1 MSGAE
6 VVATYLVESYLPLEQ
21 AAEVIAGEQST
32 GTFVAVARETAEL
45 RDRFAAHVVGIEPAA
60 DRPGADLAGAGVDSA
75 DLPGARVAAG
85 DLPGAIRPAGARRRS
100 GRVRIA
106 FGLDNFGPSLPNLLA
121 AVAGNLF
128 ELRQLAGIRLLDL
141 SLPDA
146 FAERYPGPQYGVTGT
161 RRLLD
166 RPDGVLLG
174 TIVKPSI
181 GLPVEELRI
190 VVREL
195 AEAGIDFIKD
205 DELMGNPPHSPL
217 ADRVR
222 VVTEELDKVAARTGR
237 RPMYAFNITDDLD
250 RMAANHDLVQD
261 AGGTCVMVCI
271 NLVGLAG
278 LAWLRERCALPIH
291 GHRAMT
297 GVFTRA
303 PQLGIDFVAWSKLAR
318 LAGADHLHTNGLSN
332 KFYET
337 DDEVLRSIT
346 AVREPLLGGYQT
358 LPVLSSGQTPGLAPE
373 TYRRTATTDL
383 LVLAGGGIHG
393 HPDGPA
399 AGVTA
404 MRAAWHC
411 ATSGGNLAE
420 AALQVPALQRA
431 LETFGSPVVNGGGH
445 G

>member
-1 MSGAE
+1 MSGRSE
-6 VVATYLVESYLPLEQ
+6 VVATYLVESYVPLEQ

-45 RDRFAAHVVGIEPAA
+45 RERFAARVVSVSELEPT
-60 DRPGADLAGAGVDSA
+60 LHA
-75 DLPGARVAAG
+75 DLPGV
-85 DLPGAIRPAGARRRS
+85 LRPEGARRRS
-100 GRVRIA
+100 GQVRIS
-106 FGLDNFGPSLPNLLA
+106 FGLENFGPSLPNLLA

-128 ELRQLAGIRLLDL
+128 ELKQLAGIRLLDL
-141 SLPDA
+141 DLPSA
-146 FAERYPGPQYGVTGT
+146 FAERYPGPQYGVSGT
-161 RRLLD
+161 RELLS

-181 GLPVEELRI
+181 GLPLEELRI

-217 ADRVR
+217 ASRVA
-222 VVTEELDKVAARTGR
+222 VVSEELDRVAERIGR

-250 RMAANHDLVQD
+250 RMAAHHDLVQA
-261 AGGTCVMVCI
+261 AGGTCVMVCV
-271 NLVGLAG
+271 NVVGLAG
-278 LAWLRERCALPIH
+278 LAWLRERCSLPIH

-337 DDEVLRSIT
+337 DDEVLRSIK
-346 AVREPLLGGYQT
+346 AVQQPLFGAYQT
-358 LPVLSSGQTPGLAPE
+358 LPVLSSGQWAGLAPE
-373 TYRRTATTDL
+373 TYRRTGTTDL

-393 HPDGPA
+393 HPDGAA
-399 AGVTA
+399 AGVEA
-404 MRAAWHC
+404 MRTAWRC
-411 ATSGGNLAE
+411 AVEGKDLETTADD
-420 AALQVPALQRA
+420 VPSLRRA
-431 LETFGSPVVNGGGH
+431 LDTFGAARA
-445 G
+445 

>member
-1 MSGAE
+1 MSGRPE

-21 AAEVIAGEQST
+21 VAEVIAGEQST

-45 RDRFAAHVVGIEPAA
+45 RERFAARVVTVSESQPT
-60 DRPGADLAGAGVDSA
+60 SHA
-75 DLPGARVAAG
+75 DLPGVM
-85 DLPGAIRPAGARRRS
+85 RPAGARRRS

-106 FGLDNFGPSLPNLLA
+106 FGLENFGPSLPNLLA

-141 SLPDA
+141 DLPSA
-146 FAERYPGPQYGVTGT
+146 FAERYAGPQYGVTGT
-161 RRLLD
+161 RELLS

-217 ADRVR
+217 VDRVA
-222 VVTEELDKVAARTGR
+222 VVSEELDKVAARTGQ

-250 RMAANHDLVQD
+250 RMAAHHDLVQAAD
-261 AGGTCVMVCI
+261 GTCVTVCV
-271 NLVGLAG
+271 NLIGLAG
-278 LAWLRERCALPIH
+278 LAWLRQRCSLPIH

-337 DDEVLRSIT
+337 DEEVLRSIK
-346 AVREPLLGGYQT
+346 AVRQPLFGGYEA
-358 LPVLSSGQTPGLAPE
+358 LPVLSSGQWPGLAPE
-373 TYRRTATTDL
+373 TYRRTGTTDL

-393 HPDGPA
+393 HPDGAA
-399 AGVTA
+399 AGVEA
-404 MRAAWHC
+404 MRTAWDC
-411 ATSGGNLAE
+411 AVRGKDLE
-420 AALQVPALQRA
+420 ATAQDVPSLRRA
-431 LETFGSPVVNGGGH
+431 LE
-445 G
+445 

>member
-1 MSGAE
+1 
-6 VVATYLVESYLPLEQ
+6 LVESYLPLEQ

-45 RDRFAAHVVGIEPAA
+45 RERFAARVVSVSEWEPN
-60 DRPGADLAGAGVDSA
+60 LHA
-75 DLPGARVAAG
+75 DLPGV
-85 DLPGAIRPAGARRRS
+85 LRPEGARRRS

-106 FGLDNFGPSLPNLLA
+106 FGLENFGPSLPNLLA

-128 ELRQLAGIRLLDL
+128 ELKQLAGIRLLDL
-141 SLPDA
+141 DLPSA
-146 FAERYPGPQYGVTGT
+146 FAERYPGPQYGVSGT
-161 RRLLD
+161 RELLS

-181 GLPVEELRI
+181 GLPLEELRI

-217 ADRVR
+217 ASRVA
-222 VVTEELDKVAARTGR
+222 VVSEELDRVAERTGQ

-250 RMAANHDLVQD
+250 RMAAHHDLVRA
-261 AGGTCVMVCI
+261 AGGMCVMVCV

-278 LAWLRERCALPIH
+278 LAWLRERCSLPIH

-297 GVFTRA
+297 GVFTRS

-337 DDEVLRSIT
+337 DDEVLRSIK
-346 AVREPLLGGYQT
+346 AVQQPLFGAYQT
-358 LPVLSSGQTPGLAPE
+358 LPVLSSGQWAGLAPE
-373 TYRRTATTDL
+373 TYRRTGTTDL

-393 HPDGPA
+393 HPDGAA
-399 AGVTA
+399 AGVDA
-404 MRAAWHC
+404 MRTAWRC
-411 ATSGGNLAE
+411 AVEGKDLE
-420 AALQVPALQRA
+420 ATGEDVPSLRRA
-431 LETFGSPVVNGGGH
+431 LDTFGAARA
-445 G
+445 

>member
-1 MSGAE
+1 MNGRPE
-6 VVATYLVESYLPLEQ
+6 VVATYLVESYLPLEH

-45 RDRFAAHVVGIEPAA
+45 REQFAARVVAIEE
-60 DRPGADLAGAGVDSA
+60 
-75 DLPGARVAAG
+75 LPPTDHG
-85 DLPGAIRPAGARRRS
+85 DLPGIIRPPGAQRRS
-100 GRVRIA
+100 GQVQIA

-141 SLPDA
+141 DLPLA

-161 RRLLD
+161 RELLQ

-190 VVREL
+190 LVREL

-217 ADRVR
+217 ADRVA
-222 VVTEELDKVAARTGR
+222 VVTEELDKIAARTGR

-250 RMAANHDLVQD
+250 RMAANHDLVRD
-261 AGGTCVMVCI
+261 AGGTCVLVCV
-271 NLVGLAG
+271 NLIGLAG
-278 LAWLRERCALPIH
+278 LAWLRQRCELPIH

-303 PQLGIDFVAWSKLAR
+303 PGLGIDFVAWSKLAR

-337 DDEVLRSIT
+337 DEQVLRSIT
-346 AVREPLLGGYQT
+346 AVQQPLFDPAAPGSAYET
-358 LPVLSSGQTPGLAPE
+358 LPVLSSGQSPGLAPE
-373 TYRRTATTDL
+373 TYRRTNTTDL

-404 MRAAWHC
+404 MRTAWHS
-411 ATSGGNLAE
+411 ATTGTDLLT
-420 AALQVPALQRA
+420 AAATTPALHQA
-431 LETFGSPVVNGGGH
+431 LKTFGTPRA
-445 G
+445 

>member
-1 MSGAE
+1 MNGRPE

-21 AAEVIAGEQST
+21 AAETIAGEQST

-45 RDRFAAHVVGIEPAA
+45 RARFAARVLDIEELP
-60 DRPGADLAGAGVDSA
+60 PTGNA
-75 DLPGARVAAG
+75 DLPGV
-85 DLPGAIRPAGARRRS
+85 IRPPGARRRS
-100 GRVRIA
+100 ARVRIA

-141 SLPDA
+141 DLPAA

-161 RRLLD
+161 RALLD

-181 GLPVEELRI
+181 GLPVEELRV

-217 ADRVR
+217 ADRVA
-222 VVTEELDKVAARTGR
+222 VVTEELDRVAGRTGR
-237 RPMYAFNITDDLD
+237 RPMYAFNITDDLG
-250 RMAANHDLVQD
+250 RLAANHDLVRD
-261 AGGTCVMVCI
+261 AGGTCVMVCV
-271 NLVGLAG
+271 NMVGLAG
-278 LAWLRERCALPIH
+278 LAWLRERCELPIH

-297 GVFTRA
+297 GVYTRA

-337 DDEVLRSIT
+337 DDEVLRSIE
-346 AVREPLLGGYQT
+346 AVRRPLFDGYET
-358 LPVLSSGQTPGLAPE
+358 LPVLSSGQWAGLAPE
-373 TYRRTATTDL
+373 TYQRTGTTDL

-393 HPDGPA
+393 HPDGA
-399 AGVTA
+399 GAGVAA
-404 MRAAWHC
+404 MRTAWRC
-411 ATSGGNLAE
+411 AVEGGDLESTAQE
-420 AALQVPALQRA
+420 VPALRRA
-431 LETFGSPVVNGGGH
+431 LDTFGPARG
-445 G
+445 

>member
-1 MSGAE
+1 MTARPE
-6 VVATYLVESYLPLEQ
+6 VVATYLVESYLRLED

-45 RDRFAAHVVGIEPAA
+45 RERFAARVLMVEE
-60 DRPGADLAGAGVDSA
+60 
-75 DLPGARVAAG
+75 LPSPDHG
-85 DLPGAIRPAGARRRS
+85 DLPGVIRPPGARRRS

-141 SLPDA
+141 DLPSA
-146 FAERYPGPQYGVTGT
+146 FADRYPGPRYGVTGT
-161 RRLLD
+161 RELLG

-181 GLPVEELRI
+181 GLPVDELRI

-217 ADRVR
+217 ADRVA
-222 VVTEELDKVAARTGR
+222 VVTEELDKIAARTGR

-250 RMAANHDLVQD
+250 RMAANHDLVRA
-261 AGGTCVMVCI
+261 AGGTCVMVCV

-278 LAWLRERCALPIH
+278 LAWLRERCELPIH

-303 PQLGIDFVAWSKLAR
+303 PGLGIDFVAWSKLAR

-337 DDEVLRSIT
+337 DEEVLRSIT
-346 AVREPLLGGYQT
+346 AVRQPLLGGYET
-358 LPVLSSGQTPGLAPE
+358 LPVLSSGQWAGLAPE
-373 TYRRTATTDL
+373 TYRQTGTTDL

-393 HPDGPA
+393 HPDGPG

-404 MRAAWHC
+404 MRTAWQCAVEGGDLDAA
-411 ATSGGNLAE
+411 AQRE
-420 AALQVPALQRA
+420 PALRRA
-431 LETFGSPVVNGGGH
+431 IETFGATRA
-445 G
+445 

>member
-1 MSGAE
+1 MSAHE
-6 VVATYLVESYLPLEQ
+6 VVATYLIETYLPLSQ
-21 AAEVIAGEQST
+21 AAEAIAGEQST
-32 GTFVAVARETAEL
+32 GTFTAVARETPEL
-45 RDRFAAHVVGIEPAA
+45 RERFAARVVSIEELP
-60 DRPGADLAGAGVDSA
+60 PTGNP
-75 DLPGARVAAG
+75 DLPGATHPTPTVATT
-85 DLPGAIRPAGARRRS
+85 AGASPEVKRS
-100 GRVRIA
+100 ARVRVA

-141 SLPDA
+141 DLPA
-146 FAERYPGPQYGVTGT
+146 PFAERYPGPRFGVRGT
-161 RRLLD
+161 RELLD

-181 GLPVEELRI
+181 GLPPEELRL

-217 ADRVR
+217 ADRVA

-250 RMAANHDLVQD
+250 RMAANHDLVR
-261 AGGTCVMVCI
+261 ASGGTCVMVCV
-271 NLVGLAG
+271 NLVGFTG

-297 GVFTRA
+297 GVYTRA
-303 PQLGIDFVAWSKLAR
+303 PQLGIDYVAWSKLAR

-337 DDEVLRSIT
+337 DEEVLRSIT
-346 AVREPLLGGYQT
+346 AVRTPLLGGYET

-373 TYRRTATTDL
+373 TYRRTNTTDL

-393 HPDGPA
+393 HPSGPS
-399 AGVTA
+399 AGVAA
-404 MRAAWHC
+404 MRAAWS
-411 ATSGGNLAE
+411 ATTSGTNLTT
-420 AALQVPALQRA
+420 AASQHPALQQA
-431 LETFGSPVVNGGGH
+431 LQKFGH
-445 G
+445 GRG

>member
-1 MSGAE
+1 MSAAE
-6 VVATYLVESYLPLEQ
+6 VVTTYLVETYLPLEQ

-32 GTFVAVARETAEL
+32 GTFVKVARETAEL
-45 RDRFAAHVVGIEPAA
+45 REQFAARVVSIDELPPTGH
-60 DRPGADLAGAGVDSA
+60 A
-75 DLPGARVAAG
+75 DLPGASHPPDAV
-85 DLPGAIRPAGARRRS
+85 RRS
-100 GRVRIA
+100 ARIRIA

-141 SLPDA
+141 DLPSA
-146 FAERYPGPQYGVTGT
+146 FADRYPGPQFGVRGT
-161 RRLLD
+161 RELLG
-166 RPDGVLLG
+166 RPHDVLLG

-181 GLPVEELRI
+181 GLPPEELRI

-217 ADRVR
+217 RERVA
-222 VVTEELDKVAARTGR
+222 VVTEELDKVASRTGR

-250 RMAANHDLVQD
+250 RMAANHDLVRA

-271 NLVGLAG
+271 NLVGFAG
-278 LAWLRERCALPIH
+278 LAWLRERCSLPIH

-297 GVFTRA
+297 GIYTRA
-303 PQLGIDFVAWSKLAR
+303 PQLGIDYVAWSKLAR
-318 LAGADHLHTNGLSN
+318 LACADHLHTNGLSN

-337 DDEVLRSIT
+337 DQEVRRSIT
-346 AVREPLLGGYQT
+346 AVREPLLGGYET
-358 LPVLSSGQTPGLAPE
+358 LPVLSSGQWAGLAPE
-373 TYRRTATTDL
+373 TYRRTGTTDL

-393 HPDGPA
+393 HPGGPG
-399 AGVTA
+399 AGVAA
-404 MRAAWHC
+404 MRAAWK
-411 ATSGGNLAE
+411 AAVTGADLAD
-420 AALQVPALQRA
+420 AAGEVPALQQA
-431 LETFGSPVVNGGGH
+431 LDTFGPVPAPGAGH

>member
-1 MSGAE
+1 MSGSE
-6 VVATYLVESYLPLEQ
+6 VVATYLVESYLSLEK

-45 RDRFAAHVVGIEPAA
+45 RERFAA
-60 DRPGADLAGAGVDSA
+60 
-75 DLPGARVAAG
+75 RVISVEEMPPTHHG
-85 DLPGAIRPAGARRRS
+85 DLPGVIRPPGARRQS

-141 SLPDA
+141 DLPPA
-146 FAERYPGPQYGVTGT
+146 FAERYPGPRYGVTGT
-161 RRLLD
+161 RELLS

-217 ADRVR
+217 ADRIA
-222 VVTEELDKVAARTGR
+222 VVTEELDKVAARTAR

-250 RMAANHDLVQD
+250 RMAANHDLVRA
-261 AGGTCVMVCI
+261 AGGTCVMVCV

-278 LAWLRERCALPIH
+278 LAWLRERCELPIH

-303 PQLGIDFVAWSKLAR
+303 PGLGIDFVAWSKLAR

-337 DDEVLRSIT
+337 DEEVLRSIT
-346 AVREPLLGGYQT
+346 AVREPLFGGYET
-358 LPVLSSGQTPGLAPE
+358 LPVLSSGQWAGLAPE
-373 TYRRTATTDL
+373 TYLRTGTTDL

-404 MRAAWHC
+404 MRVAWKC
-411 ATSGGNLAE
+411 AVEGRDLNE
-420 AALQVPALQRA
+420 AARAEPALQRA
-431 LETFGSPVVNGGGH
+431 IETFGTAH
-445 G
+445 A

>member
-1 MSGAE
+1 MSAPE
-6 VVATYLVESYLPLEQ
+6 VVATYLVESYLPLED

-45 RDRFAAHVVGIEPAA
+45 RGRFAARVVSVDELP
-60 DRPGADLAGAGVDSA
+60 PADLTH
-75 DLPGARVAAG
+75 DLPGAVRI
-85 DLPGAIRPAGARRRS
+85 PGARRRR
-100 GRVRIA
+100 GRVRIS

-141 SLPDA
+141 DLPLA
-146 FAERYPGPQYGVTGT
+146 FAERYPGPQYGVSGT
-161 RRLLD
+161 RELLK

-217 ADRVR
+217 AERVA
-222 VVTEELDKVAARTGR
+222 VVSEELDKVAARTGR

-250 RMAANHDLVQD
+250 RMASNHDLVRD
-261 AGGTCVMVCI
+261 AGGTCVMVCV

-278 LAWLRERCALPIH
+278 LAWLRQRCELPIH

-303 PQLGIDFVAWSKLAR
+303 PGLGIDFVAWSKLAR
-318 LAGADHLHTNGLSN
+318 LAGADHLHTNGLSK

-337 DDEVLRSIT
+337 DEEVLRSIA
-346 AVREPLLGGYQT
+346 AVQQPLFESVAPSSPQPSPYET

-373 TYRRTATTDL
+373 TYRRTNTTDL

-393 HPDGPA
+393 HPAGPA

-411 ATSGGNLAE
+411 AVNGEDLTTT
-420 AALQVPALQRA
+420 AATNSALLQA
-431 LETFGSPVVNGGGH
+431 LETFGFPH
-445 G
+445 A

>member
-1 MSGAE
+1 MSAAE
-6 VVATYLVESYLPLEQ
+6 VVATYLVETYLPLDQ

-32 GTFVAVARETAEL
+32 GTFIRVARETVEL
-45 RDRFAAHVVGIEPAA
+45 RERFAARVLSIEE
-60 DRPGADLAGAGVDSA
+60 
-75 DLPGARVAAG
+75 LPPTGNA
-85 DLPGAIRPAGARRRS
+85 DLPGAIRPVPRKASAGAAGKRS
-100 GRVRIA
+100 ARVRIA

-128 ELRQLAGIRLLDL
+128 EIRQVAGIRLLDL
-141 SLPDA
+141 DLPSE
-146 FAERYPGPQYGVTGT
+146 FAGRYPGPQYGVRGT
-161 RRLLD
+161 RELLN

-181 GLPVEELRI
+181 GLPPEELRL

-217 ADRVR
+217 AERVA

-250 RMAANHDLVQD
+250 RMAANHDLVKA
-261 AGGTCVMVCI
+261 AGGTCVMVCV
-271 NLVGLAG
+271 NLVGFAA

-297 GVFTRA
+297 GVYTRA
-303 PQLGIDFVAWSKLAR
+303 PQLGIDYIAWSKLAR
-318 LAGADHLHTNGLSN
+318 LSGADHLHTNGFSN

-337 DDEVLRSIT
+337 DEEVLRSIT
-346 AVREPLLGGYQT
+346 AVRTPLLGGYET

-373 TYRRTATTDL
+373 TYRQTKTTDL

-393 HPDGPA
+393 HPGGPG

-404 MRAAWHC
+404 MRAAWS
-411 ATSGGNLAE
+411 AAVSGTPIETAARE
-420 AALQVPALQRA
+420 TTALQQALDAFPVRA
-431 LETFGSPVVNGGGH
+431 
-445 G
+445 

>member
-1 MSGAE
+1 MSGRPE

-21 AAEVIAGEQST
+21 VAEVIAGEQST

-45 RDRFAAHVVGIEPAA
+45 RERFAARVVTVSESQPT
-60 DRPGADLAGAGVDSA
+60 SHA
-75 DLPGARVAAG
+75 DLPGVM
-85 DLPGAIRPAGARRRS
+85 RPAGARRRS

-106 FGLDNFGPSLPNLLA
+106 FGLENFGPSLPNLLA

-141 SLPDA
+141 DLPSA
-146 FAERYPGPQYGVTGT
+146 FAERYAGPQYGVTGT
-161 RRLLD
+161 RELLS

-217 ADRVR
+217 VDRVA
-222 VVTEELDKVAARTGR
+222 VVSEELDKVAARTGQ

-250 RMAANHDLVQD
+250 RMAAHHDLVQA
-261 AGGTCVMVCI
+261 AGGTCVMVCV
-271 NLVGLAG
+271 NLIGLAG
-278 LAWLRERCALPIH
+278 LAWLRQRCSLPIH

-337 DDEVLRSIT
+337 DEEVLRSIK
-346 AVREPLLGGYQT
+346 AVRQPLFGGYEA
-358 LPVLSSGQTPGLAPE
+358 LPVLSSGQWPGLAPE
-373 TYRRTATTDL
+373 TYRRTGTTDL

-393 HPDGPA
+393 HPDGAA
-399 AGVTA
+399 AGVEA
-404 MRAAWHC
+404 MRTAWDC
-411 ATSGGNLAE
+411 AVRGKDLE
-420 AALQVPALQRA
+420 ATAQDVPSLRRA
-431 LETFGSPVVNGGGH
+431 LETFGAARG
-445 G
+445 

>member
-1 MSGAE
+1 MTAARHE
-6 VVATYLVESYLPLEQ
+6 VVATSLVESYLPLED

-45 RDRFAAHVVGIEPAA
+45 RSRFAARVLDVAE
-60 DRPGADLAGAGVDSA
+60 
-75 DLPGARVAAG
+75 LPPTGNG
-85 DLPGAIRPAGARRRS
+85 DLPGVIRPPGARRRS
-100 GRVRIA
+100 GQVRIA

-141 SLPDA
+141 DLPSA
-146 FAERYPGPQYGVTGT
+146 FADRYPGPRFGVTGT
-161 RRLLD
+161 RELMS

-217 ADRVR
+217 ADRVA
-222 VVTEELDKVAARTGR
+222 VVTEELDKIAARTGR

-250 RMAANHDLVQD
+250 RMAANHDLVRD
-261 AGGTCVMVCI
+261 AGGTCVMVCV

-278 LAWLRERCALPIH
+278 LAWLRSRCELPIH

-303 PQLGIDFVAWSKLAR
+303 PELGIDFIAWSKLAR
-318 LAGADHLHTNGLSN
+318 LAGADHLHTNGFSN

-337 DDEVLRSIT
+337 DEDVLRSIT
-346 AVREPLLGGYQT
+346 AVRQPLFGGYQT
-358 LPVLSSGQTPGLAPE
+358 LPVLSSGQWAGLAPE
-373 TYRRTATTDL
+373 TYRQTGTTDL

-404 MRAAWHC
+404 MRTAWQCAVAGGDLATAA
-411 ATSGGNLAE
+411 AE
-420 AALQVPALQRA
+420 EPALRRA
-431 LETFGSPVVNGGGH
+431 IETFGATRA
-445 G
+445 

>member
-1 MSGAE
+1 MPAAEE
-6 VVATYLVESYLPLEQ
+6 VVATYLIETYLPLDQ
-21 AAEVIAGEQST
+21 AAEAIAGEQST
-32 GTFVAVARETAEL
+32 GTFVKVARETSEL
-45 RDRFAAHVVGIEPAA
+45 RERFAARVLSVAEIAPTGN
-60 DRPGADLAGAGVDSA
+60 A
-75 DLPGARVAAG
+75 DLPGATGTGRK
-85 DLPGAIRPAGARRRS
+85 RS
-100 GRVRIA
+100 AEVRIA

-141 SLPDA
+141 DLPPA
-146 FAERYPGPQYGVTGT
+146 FAERYPGPQYGVRGT
-161 RRLLD
+161 RKLLD
-166 RPDGVLLG
+166 RPEGVLLG

-181 GLPVEELRI
+181 GLPPEELRLL
-190 VVREL
+190 VREL

-217 ADRVR
+217 AERVA

-250 RMAANHDLVQD
+250 RMASNHDLVRA
-261 AGGTCVMVCI
+261 AGGTCVMACV
-271 NLVGLAG
+271 NLIGFTG

-297 GVFTRA
+297 GVYTRA
-303 PQLGIDFVAWSKLAR
+303 PQLGIDYVAWSKLAR

-337 DDEVLRSIT
+337 DEEVLRSIN
-346 AVREPLLGGYQT
+346 AVRTPMLGGYET

-373 TYRRTATTDL
+373 TYRRTDTTDL

-393 HPDGPA
+393 HPGGSA
-399 AGVTA
+399 AGVAA
-404 MRAAWHC
+404 MRAAWC
-411 ATSGGNLAE
+411 AATSGQDLH
-420 AALQVPALQRA
+420 AAARDVPALQQA
-431 LETFGSPVVNGGGH
+431 LDTFGGPRPAARDDAAGGARG
-445 G
+445 

>member
-1 MSGAE
+1 MSASE
-6 VVATYLVESYLPLEQ
+6 VVATYLVESYLPLAE

-32 GTFVAVARETAEL
+32 GTFVAVARETVEL
-45 RDRFAAHVVGIEPAA
+45 RARFAARVLEIEELPAT
-60 DRPGADLAGAGVDSA
+60 GN
-75 DLPGARVAAG
+75 G
-85 DLPGAIRPAGARRRS
+85 DLPGVIRPPGARRRG

-141 SLPDA
+141 DLPSA
-146 FAERYPGPQYGVTGT
+146 FADRYPGPRYGVTGT
-161 RRLLD
+161 REVLS

-217 ADRVR
+217 VDRVA
-222 VVTEELDKVAARTGR
+222 VVSEELDKVAARTGR

-250 RMAANHDLVQD
+250 RMATNHDLVRN
-261 AGGTCVMVCI
+261 AGGTCVMVCV

-278 LAWLRERCALPIH
+278 LAWLRERCELPIH

-297 GVFTRA
+297 GVYTRA

-337 DDEVLRSIT
+337 DEEVLRSIA
-346 AVREPLLGGYQT
+346 AVRRPLFGGYQT
-358 LPVLSSGQTPGLAPE
+358 LPVLSSGQWAGLAPE
-373 TYRRTATTDL
+373 TYRQTGTTDL

-393 HPDGPA
+393 HPDGPG

-404 MRAAWHC
+404 MRAAWQC
-411 ATSGGNLAE
+411 AVEGGDLE
-420 AALQVPALQRA
+420 AAAQAEPALQRA
-431 LETFGSPVVNGGGH
+431 IETFGGGH

>member
-1 MSGAE
+1 MTASFE
-6 VVATYLVESYLPLEQ
+6 VVATYLVETYLPLEQ
-21 AAEVIAGEQST
+21 AAEAIAGEQST
-32 GTFVAVARETAEL
+32 GTFTAVARETPEL
-45 RDRFAAHVVGIEPAA
+45 RERFAARVLSVEELPPTGN
-60 DRPGADLAGAGVDSA
+60 A
-75 DLPGARVAAG
+75 DLPGATRPNGAG
-85 DLPGAIRPAGARRRS
+85 RAGNPPQAGKRS
-100 GRVRIA
+100 ARVRVA

-141 SLPDA
+141 DLPA
-146 FAERYPGPQYGVTGT
+146 PFAERYPGPQYGVRGT
-161 RRLLD
+161 RELLD

-181 GLPVEELRI
+181 GLPPEELRL

-217 ADRVR
+217 AERVA
-222 VVTEELDKVAARTGR
+222 VVTEELDKAAARTGR

-250 RMAANHDLVQD
+250 RMAANHDLVHA
-261 AGGTCVMVCI
+261 AGGTCVMVCV
-271 NLVGLAG
+271 NLVGFSA

-297 GVFTRA
+297 GVYTRA
-303 PQLGIDFVAWSKLAR
+303 PQLGIDYVAWSKLAR

-337 DDEVLRSIT
+337 DDEVLRSIV
-346 AVREPLLGGYQT
+346 AVRTPLLGGYET

-373 TYRRTATTDL
+373 TYRRTNTTDL

-393 HPDGPA
+393 HPSGPS

-404 MRAAWHC
+404 MRAAWSA
-411 ATSGGNLAE
+411 ATSGTALD
-420 AALQVPALQRA
+420 AAAAQVPALQEA
-431 LETFGSPVVNGGGH
+431 LDKFGSPYAGGA
-445 G
+445 

>member
-1 MSGAE
+1 MSRSE
-6 VVATYLVESYLPLEQ
+6 VVATYRVDSYLPLEQ

-32 GTFVAVARETAEL
+32 GTFVAVARETPEL
-45 RDRFAAHVVGIEPAA
+45 RDRFAARVVAIEPTPSSAA
-60 DRPGADLAGAGVDSA
+60 DLAGADLAGA
-75 DLPGARVAAG
+75 DLAGA

-100 GRVRIA
+100 GLVRIA
-106 FGLDNFGPSLPNLLA
+106 FGLENFGPSLPNLLA

-181 GLPVEELRI
+181 GLPPEELRI
-190 VVREL
+190 LVREL

-250 RMAANHDLVQD
+250 RMAANHDLVHN
-261 AGGTCVMVCI
+261 AGGTCVMACI
-271 NLVGLAG
+271 NLIGLAG

-337 DDEVLRSIT
+337 DDEVLRSIA

-404 MRAAWHC
+404 MRAAWQST
-411 ATSGGNLAE
+411 TSGRDLTETAQ
-420 AALQVPALQRA
+420 QVPALQQA
-431 LETFGSPVVNGGGH
+431 LETFGPPSTSGGGH

>member
-1 MSGAE
+1 MSAPE
-6 VVATYLVESYLPLEQ
+6 VVATYLVESYLPLED

-32 GTFVAVARETAEL
+32 GTFVAVVRETAEL
-45 RDRFAAHVVGIEPAA
+45 RDRFAARVVSVDELPPAV
-60 DRPGADLAGAGVDSA
+60 DRPH
-75 DLPGARVAAG
+75 DLPGAVRV
-85 DLPGAIRPAGARRRS
+85 PGARRRR
-100 GRVRIA
+100 GRVRIS

-141 SLPDA
+141 DLPLA
-146 FAERYPGPQYGVTGT
+146 FAERYPGPQYGVSGT
-161 RRLLD
+161 RDLLK

-174 TIVKPSI
+174 TIIKPSI

-195 AEAGIDFIKD
+195 ADAGIDFIKD

-217 ADRVR
+217 ADRVA
-222 VVTEELDKVAARTGR
+222 VVSEELDKVAARTGR
-237 RPMYAFNITDDLD
+237 RPMYAFNVTDDLD
-250 RMAANHDLVQD
+250 RMAANHDLVRA
-261 AGGTCVMVCI
+261 AGGTCVMVCV

-278 LAWLRERCALPIH
+278 LAWLRQRSELPIH

-303 PQLGIDFVAWSKLAR
+303 PGLGIDFVAWSKLAR

-346 AVREPLLGGYQT
+346 AVQQPLFGSVAPSSPGAYET
-358 LPVLSSGQTPGLAPE
+358 LPVLSSGQSPGLAPE
-373 TYRRTATTDL
+373 TYRRINTTDL

-393 HPDGPA
+393 HPAGPA
-399 AGVTA
+399 AGVSA
-404 MRAAWHC
+404 MRTAWHC
-411 ATSGGNLAE
+411 AVNGDDLT
-420 AALQVPALQRA
+420 AAAATNPALRQA
-431 LETFGSPVVNGGGH
+431 LETFGSPH
-445 G
+445 A

>member
-1 MSGAE
+1 MSAD
-6 VVATYLVESYLPLEQ
+6 VVATYLVESYLPVEE
-21 AAEVIAGEQST
+21 AARVIAGEQST
-32 GTFVAVARETAEL
+32 GTFIAVARETAEL
-45 RDRFAAHVVGIEPAA
+45 REQFAARVVE
-60 DRPGADLAGAGVDSA
+60 VEE
-75 DLPGARVAAG
+75 LPPSGHG
-85 DLPGAIRPAGARRRS
+85 DLPGVIRPAGVQRRS
-100 GRVRIA
+100 ARVRIA

-141 SLPDA
+141 DLPDA
-146 FAERYPGPQYGVTGT
+146 FAQRYPGPAYGVTGT
-161 RRLLD
+161 RKVLQ

-181 GLPVEELRI
+181 GLPVEELRV

-217 ADRVR
+217 ADRVA
-222 VVTEELDKVAARTGR
+222 VVGEELDRVAERTGR

-250 RMAANHDLVQD
+250 RMAANHDLVRD
-261 AGGTCVMVCI
+261 AGGTCVMVCV
-271 NLVGLAG
+271 NLVGFAG
-278 LAWLRERCALPIH
+278 LAWLRERCELPIH

-297 GVFTRA
+297 GVYTRA

-318 LAGADHLHTNGLSN
+318 LAGVDHLHTNGLSN

-337 DDEVLRSIT
+337 DEDVLRSIA
-346 AVREPLLGGYQT
+346 AVRQPLFGGYET
-358 LPVLSSGQTPGLAPE
+358 LPVLSSGQWAGLAPE
-373 TYRRTATTDL
+373 TYRRTGTTDL

-393 HPDGPA
+393 HPDGPG
-399 AGVTA
+399 AGVAA
-404 MRAAWHC
+404 MRAAWQC
-411 ATSGGNLAE
+411 AVDGGDLGATARE
-420 AALQVPALQRA
+420 VPALRRA
-431 LETFGSPVVNGGGH
+431 IDTFGAAH

>member
-1 MSGAE
+1 MSE
-6 VVATYLVESYLPLEQ
+6 VIATYLVESYLPLEQ

-45 RDRFAAHVVGIEPAA
+45 RERF
-60 DRPGADLAGAGVDSA
+60 GARIVSIDELESTDHA
-75 DLPGARVAAG
+75 DLPGA
-85 DLPGAIRPAGARRRS
+85 LRPAGAIRHG
-100 GRVRIA
+100 GRIRVA
-106 FGLDNFGPSLPNLLA
+106 FPLENFGPSLPNLLA

-141 SLPDA
+141 DLPIA
-146 FAERYPGPQYGVTGT
+146 FADRYPGPQYGVRGT
-161 RRLLD
+161 RHLLD

-174 TIVKPSI
+174 TIIKPSI
-181 GLPVEELRI
+181 GLPPEELRI

-205 DELMGNPPHSPL
+205 DELMGDPPHSPL
-217 ADRVR
+217 RDRVT

-250 RMAANHDLVQD
+250 RMAANHDRVRA
-261 AGGTCVMVCI
+261 AGGTCVMVCV
-271 NLVGLAG
+271 NLVGFAG
-278 LAWLRERCALPIH
+278 LAWLRERCSLPIH

-297 GVFTRA
+297 GVYTRA
-303 PQLGIDFVAWSKLAR
+303 PQLGIDYVAWSKLAR

-337 DDEVLRSIT
+337 DDEVLRSIR
-346 AVREPLLGGYQT
+346 AVREPLLGAYET
-358 LPVLSSGQTPGLAPE
+358 LPVLSSGQWAGLAPE
-373 TYRRTATTDL
+373 TYRRTGTTDL

-393 HPDGPA
+393 HPAGPA

-404 MRAAWHC
+404 MRAAWE
-411 ATSGGNLAE
+411 AAVTGTDLAVAARQT
-420 AALQVPALQRA
+420 AALQQALD
-431 LETFGSPVVNGGGH
+431 TFGPVAGGAH

>member
-1 MSGAE
+1 MTAHK
-6 VVATYLVESYLPLEQ
+6 VIATYLIETYLPLEQ
-21 AAEVIAGEQST
+21 AAAAIAGEQST
-32 GTFVAVARETAEL
+32 GTFTAIARETAEL
-45 RDRFAAHVVGIEPAA
+45 RQRFAAEVVSIEELP
-60 DRPGADLAGAGVDSA
+60 PTGNP
-75 DLPGARVAAG
+75 DLPGATRPSPPAPPPAESAPAG
-85 DLPGAIRPAGARRRS
+85 PAPTGPGAGHLSVVKRS
-100 GRVRIA
+100 GLVRIA

-141 SLPDA
+141 DLPA
-146 FAERYPGPQYGVTGT
+146 PFAERYPGPQYGVRGT
-161 RRLLD
+161 RELLD
-166 RPDGVLLG
+166 RPEGVLLG

-181 GLPVEELRI
+181 GLPPEELRL

-195 AEAGIDFIKD
+195 AAAGIDFIKD

-217 ADRVR
+217 ADRVA

-250 RMAANHDLVQD
+250 RMAANHDLVQA
-261 AGGTCVMVCI
+261 AGGTCVMVCV
-271 NLVGLAG
+271 NLVGFTA

-297 GVFTRA
+297 GVYTRA
-303 PQLGIDFVAWSKLAR
+303 PQLGIDYVAWSKLAR

-337 DDEVLRSIT
+337 DEEVLRSIT
-346 AVREPLLGGYQT
+346 AVRTPLLGGYET

-373 TYRRTATTDL
+373 TYRRTNTTDL

-393 HPDGPA
+393 HPSGPA

-404 MRAAWHC
+404 MRAAWSAAISNTGLDKA
-411 ATSGGNLAE
+411 AT
-420 AALQVPALQRA
+420 QVPALREA
-431 LETFGSPVVNGGGH
+431 LDTFGGARA
-445 G
+445 